1 MTEKYEIEGMI
12 IDVDDIIEKIN
23 YERNTI
29 PGPTEQIK
37 TQLLLVESYLK
48 KSKTCLENVL
58 LSDDL

>member
-1 MTEKYEIEGMI
+1 MTEKFEIEEMI
-12 IDVDDIIEKIN
+12 TDIDDIIDKIN
-23 YERNTI
+23 YERNTV

-37 TQLLLVESYLK
+37 TKLFLVESYLK